1 MARRLRVLAAGAV
14 LAACAAGAP
23 PDEPGAV
30 RLLPAEPAAS
40 LLYVSLGDS
49 TVEGVGASSPSCACG
64 SCGVQGWGRDG
75 LGTGARGRGARAR
88 RALMSTRR

>member
-40 LLYVSLGDS
+40 LLYVALGDS

-64 SCGVQGWGRDG
+64 SSGAAGCRAGGVMAWERGRG
-75 LGTGARGRGARAR
+75 EGARGRGGR
-88 RALMSTRR
+88 